1 MALVNEYYLRLPG
14 SYLFADVAKRV
25 NAYKVSHPKVRVISL
40 GIGDVTRP
48 LAPAVIE
55 AMHKA
60 TDEMAV
66 KATFRGYGPEH
77 GYDFLREAIMKGDF
91 LTRGIHLD
99 KDEIFVNDG
108 AKSDTGNIQEL
119 LRWDNS
125 VAVTDPVYP
134 VYIDSNAMIGRAG
147 KFENGRWSDI
157 TYLPCTAEN
166 NFTPELPDHRVDMI
180 YLCYPNNPT
189 GTVLTKEEL
198 RKWVNFA
205 LKNDAVLFYDAAYQ
219 AYIQDPS
226 IPHSIYEIKGA
237 RKCAIEF
244 HSYSKTAGF
253 TGVRCGYTV
262 IPKDLTVAAL
272 TSNERVPLNKLWE
285 RRQSTKFNGTSYI
298 SQRAAEA
305 TYTPEGHKQTRE
317 TIAYYMENARIMRE
331 NLIKHGY
338 KVFGG
343 ENAPYLWVKTPEGQ
357 DSWKFFD
364 TLLYGC
370 GVVCTPG
377 VGFGPS
383 GEGYFRLTS
392 FGNREDVE
400 EAMERIAS
408 L

>member
-272 TSNERVPLNKLWE
+272 TSDERVSLNKLWE

>member
-166 NFTPELPDHRVDMI
+166 NFTPALPDHRVDMI

-219 AYIQDPS
+219 AYIQDPE

-262 IPKDLTVAAL
+262 IPKDLTVASL
-272 TSNERVPLNKLWE
+272 TSDERVPLNKLWE

-357 DSWKFFD
+357 DNWKFFD